1 MMISNK
7 ISSITED
14 KRGLKHKEEMKAVE
28 DTPTRVLDRMIEG
41 NIDASTSEEQI
52 IDSQTSL
59 AKTRVRFSE
68 ALREHYQY
76 DTSIKRGQ
84 NYLLKH
90 VSSKMPLVIIY
101 IDIVESTNLSMTLPA
116 EKLVTIIRAFSHEM
130 SAVTKSYNGY
140 VLKYVGDAII
150 VFFPSG
156 FNKYLTYDNAVR
168 CARSMM
174 KVLKNGINPVLN
186 SDDFAQLRIKI
197 GMAEGE
203 NVVVQY
209 GYDRSSQIDL
219 IGYGMNMAAKI
230 TSLTAPNKISVGEN
244 IYEML
249 HPKIQSDFEELT
261 NLYQDG
267 WKYINHKTGKV
278 YKVYTLK

>member
-1 MMISNK
+1 MIINK
-7 ISSITED
+7 MSPITND
-14 KRGLKHKEEMKAVE
+14 KIERKHEEEMKAAK
-28 DTPTRVLDRMIEG
+28 DTPARILDRVIKG
-41 NIDASTSEEQI
+41 NIDANTAEEQI

-59 AKTRVRFSE
+59 AKTQVRFSE

-84 NYLLKH
+84 SYLLKH
-90 VSSKMPLVIIY
+90 VGSKVSLVIIY

-168 CARSMM
+168 CAKSMM

-230 TSLTAPNKISVGEN
+230 TSLTAPNKISIGEN